1 MDQTPERGVAS
12 AAPLYGS
19 LPARIET
26 TPAADD
32 LLRKLTSIHGP
43 LMFHQSG
50 GCCDGSAPMCYTAG
64 EFRVGGAD
72 VLLGELFIRDLK
84 TAAGEAAGPIKVW
97 ISLEQFEYW
106 KHTHITIDLVP
117 GRGGGF
123 SLETPEGL
131 RFIIRSRLFSDAE
144 AMELL
149 GKPVLLGD
157 GQLKV
162 V

>member
-1 MDQTPERGVAS
+1 MNQTPERGVAS

-19 LPARIET
+19 LPARIAST
-26 TPAADD
+26 DAADD
-32 LLRKLTSIHGP
+32 LLRKLTAIHGP

-72 VLLGELFIRDLK
+72 VLLGELFIDNI
-84 TAAGEAAGPIKVW
+84 AEPIKVW

-106 KHTHITIDLVP
+106 KHTHITIDVVP

-123 SLETPEGL
+123 SLETPEGM
-131 RFIIRSRLFSDAE
+131 RFIIRSRLFTDAE
-144 AMELL
+144 ALELE
-149 GKPVLLGD
+149 GQPVLLGD
-157 GQLKV
+157 GQSKLV
-162 V
+162 

>member
-1 MDQTPERGVAS
+1 MSLTYSGLPQRIGSTE
-12 AAPLYGS
+12 AAN
-19 LPARIET
+19 
-26 TPAADD
+26 D
-32 LLRKLTSIHGP
+32 LIRKLTSVNGP

-72 VLLGELFIRDLK
+72 VLLGELVIDQI
-84 TAAGEAAGPIKVW
+84 EEPIKVW

-106 KHTHITIDLVP
+106 KHTHITIDAVP

-131 RFIIRSRLFSDAE
+131 RFIIHSRIFTDEEWLILKDE
-144 AMELL
+144 E
-149 GKPVLLGD
+149 VLLGN
-157 GQLKV
+157 GVLKLV
-162 V
+162 

>member
-1 MDQTPERGVAS
+1 MSTLATSPI
-12 AAPLYGS
+12 YGT
-19 LPARIET
+19 LPVRIET
-26 TPAADD
+26 TTDADA
-32 LLRKLTSIHGP
+32 LLRKLTTNNGP

-50 GCCDGSAPMCYTAG
+50 GCCDGSAPMCYPAG

-72 VLLGELFIRDLK
+72 VLLGELFVAEI
-84 TAAGEAAGPIKVW
+84 AEPIKVW

-106 KHTHITIDLVP
+106 KHTHITIDVVP

-123 SLETPEGL
+123 SLETPEGM

-144 AMELL
+144 ALELL

>member
-1 MDQTPERGVAS
+1 MEKI
-12 AAPLYGS
+12 YGN
-19 LPARIET
+19 LPSRIET

-32 LLRKLTSIHGP
+32 LLRKLTAQHGP

-72 VLLGELFIRDLK
+72 VLLGELFIS
-84 TAAGEAAGPIKVW
+84 EISEPIKVW

-106 KHTHITIDLVP
+106 SHTHLTIDVVP

-131 RFIIRSRLFSDAE
+131 RFLIRSRLFNDQE
-144 AMELL
+144 TNDLQGQPLLL
-149 GKPVLLGD
+149 GSGERKLVLR
-157 GQLKV
+157 QFQST
-162 V
+162 

>member
-1 MDQTPERGVAS
+1 MTQIYAG
-12 AAPLYGS
+12 
-19 LPARIET
+19 LPKRIET
-26 TPAADD
+26 TEPANN

-50 GCCDGSAPMCYTAG
+50 GCCDGSAPMCYPAG

-72 VLLGELFIRDLK
+72 VLLGELQIDQI
-84 TAAGEAAGPIKVW
+84 AEPIKVW

-106 KHTHITIDLVP
+106 KHTHITIDVVP

-131 RFIIRSRLFSDAE
+131 RFIIRSRIFTDEE
-144 AMELL
+144 ARALDGTE
-149 GKPVLLGD
+149 VLLGS
-157 GQLKV
+157 GAMQLV
-162 V
+162 

>member
-1 MDQTPERGVAS
+1 MSTI
-12 AAPLYGS
+12 YGT

-72 VLLGELFIRDLK
+72 VLLGELFIPDLK
-84 TAAGEAAGPIKVW
+84 TATGEDADPIKVW

-106 KHTHITIDLVP
+106 KHTHITIDVVP

-144 AMELL
+144 ALELI
-149 GKPVLLGD
+149 GQPVLLGD

>member
-1 MDQTPERGVAS
+1 MNTATT
-12 AAPLYGS
+12 APIYGT

-26 TPAADD
+26 TEAADD

-50 GCCDGSAPMCYTAG
+50 GCCDGSAPMCYTEG

-72 VLLGELFIRDLK
+72 VLLGELFIDDLK
-84 TAAGEAAGPIKVW
+84 TPAGHESGPIKVW

-106 KHTHITIDLVP
+106 KHTHITIDVVP

-123 SLETPEGL
+123 SLETPEGM

-149 GKPVLLGD
+149 NEPVLLGD

>member
-1 MDQTPERGVAS
+1 MS
-12 AAPLYGS
+12 SIYGT
-19 LPARIET
+19 LPKRINTE
-26 TPAADD
+26 PAADD

-50 GCCDGSAPMCYTAG
+50 GCCDGSAPMCYPAG

-72 VLLGELFIRDLK
+72 VLLGELDID
-84 TAAGEAAGPIKVW
+84 GIEEPIKVW

-106 KHTHITIDLVP
+106 KHTHITIDVVP

-131 RFIIRSRLFSDAE
+131 RFIIRSRLFSDDE
-144 AMELL
+144 ALELL
-149 GKPVLLGD
+149 DNPVLLGN
-157 GQLKV
+157 GESKIV
-162 V
+162 

>member
-1 MDQTPERGVAS
+1 MNQTPERGVAS
-12 AAPLYGS
+12 AAPLYGT

-72 VLLGELFIRDLK
+72 VLLGELFIQDI
-84 TAAGEAAGPIKVW
+84 EAPIKVW

-106 KHTHITIDLVP
+106 KHTHITIDVVP

-131 RFIIRSRLFSDAE
+131 RFIIRSRLFSDEE

>member
-1 MDQTPERGVAS
+1 MYEN
-12 AAPLYGS
+12 
-19 LPARIET
+19 LPPRVET

-32 LLRKLTSIHGP
+32 LLRKLTANHGP

-64 EFRVGGAD
+64 EFRVGGSD
-72 VLLGELFIRDLK
+72 VLLGELLVSAI
-84 TAAGEAAGPIKVW
+84 EQPIKVW

-106 KHTHITIDLVP
+106 KHTHITIDVVP

-123 SLETPEGL
+123 SLESPEGV